1 MRNRGEFHI
10 PCPPLAQI
18 NILPS
23 KLKFSDLR
31 TLRVLKALETSKYLA
46 RARVPP
52 LHARV
57 SIFPVSDTKCIIQ
70 EANMNK

>member
-1 MRNRGEFHI
+1 MRNRGEFYF
-10 PCPPLAQI
+10 PCPLLAQI
-18 NILPS
+18 NILPP

-57 SIFPVSDTKCIIQ
+57 SIFPVSSQNALSK
-70 EANMNK
+70 K